1 MAVVETVQGRRA
13 SAAARRVQARLLRQ
27 VEEMA
32 ALARLAD
39 IGEGQEGSELTAA
52 DLRTRV
58 EKVSGWSVADHLE
71 HLVLVDRGVLNLLDG
86 LLAGPPPPPI
96 AGINLAGRLV
106 MLLGFIP
113 RGAGRAT
120 TPLRP
125 QGMTAEE
132 LRSRLAETAERV
144 RRLGPRLAEIEGAAG
159 RRPHLIFGGLTA
171 AQWHRFLTVHHHHHL
186 KIIRDIRSARSAIAR
201 QARGPRRPG

>member
-1 MAVVETVQGRRA
+1 MAVVETMQGRRA
-13 SAAARRVQARLLRQ
+13 SAATRRVQARLLRQ
-27 VEEMA
+27 AEEMA
-32 ALARLAD
+32 ALADVAAE
-39 IGEGQEGSELTAA
+39 GEGTERTEG
-52 DLRTRV
+52 DLHTRV
-58 EKVSGWSVADHLE
+58 EKVSGWSVAQHLE

-125 QGMTAEE
+125 QGMTADE
-132 LRSRLAETAERV
+132 LRAGLAETAQGV
-144 RRLGPRLAEIEGAAG
+144 RRLGPRLVEIEGAAG
-159 RRPHLIFGGLTA
+159 RRRHLIFGGLTA
-171 AQWHRFLTVHHHHHL
+171 AQWHRFLAVHHHHHL
-186 KIIRDIRSARSAIAR
+186 KIIRDIRSARSALAR
-201 QARGPRRPG
+201 QARGQRRTG